1 MSDMLK
7 ELEAIIQDRKLRPAA
22 GSYTNHLFEQGRG
35 KIAQKVG
42 EEAVETVIAALAQ
55 SRQEQVNELAD
66 LFYHVLVLMA
76 ELDLSLQDIEL
87 ELQNRHQP
95 RD

>member
-7 ELEAIIQDRKLRPAA
+7 TLEAIIHDRKLNPTE
-22 GSYTNHLFEQGRG
+22 GSYTNLLFGDGRG

-42 EEAVETVIAALAQ
+42 EEAVETVIAALVQ

-76 ELDLSLQDIEL
+76 ELDISLQDVEL
-87 ELQNRHQP
+87 TLQNRHQP
-95 RD
+95 KD